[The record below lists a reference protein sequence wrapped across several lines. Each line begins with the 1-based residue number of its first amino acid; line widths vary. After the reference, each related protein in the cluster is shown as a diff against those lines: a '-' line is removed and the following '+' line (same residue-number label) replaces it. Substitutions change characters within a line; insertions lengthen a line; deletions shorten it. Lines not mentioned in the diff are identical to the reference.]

1 MSTLSCL
8 ASFWFEGGE
17 LCERGG
23 AVEVVGVVLG
33 RGRDKMVRVML
44 GGFVRVIGVM
54 YGGGGGLV
62 EVVEEMFACVTCPQ
76 ISDFCKS
83 SY

>member
-1 MSTLSCL
+1 MRGWGGGGGGSS
-8 ASFWFEGGE
+8 SWKGEGQDGE
-17 LCERGG
+17 SN
-23 AVEVVGVVLG
+23 
-33 RGRDKMVRVML
+33 L

-62 EVVEEMFACVTCPQ
+62 EGVEEMFACVTCPQ